1 MSQQTVESVIG
12 RLACDEA
19 FRQRF
24 IADPAAVLDELIQ
37 NGSRLSETERR
48 TLLGID
54 SSGCAEIAERLDPRI
69 QKISLR
75 RVEGSRGQGTAD
87 LGEIVVFVE
96 GGTPTA
102 GILEFAG
109 VLAQEHG
116 ARLIGVFMQPEP
128 AVTPAEMFA
137 RGKGIGNVIEAHQSQ
152 LEEIEADHRRQFE
165 AVV

>member
-12 RLACDEA
+12 RLACDEE
-19 FRQRF
+19 FRQHF
-24 IADPAAVLDELIQ
+24 LADPAAVLDELIR
-37 NGSRLSETERR
+37 NGSRLSAAERR
-48 TLLGID
+48 TLLGIN
-54 SSGCAEIAERLDPRI
+54 SSACAEIAERLDPRI
-69 QKISLR
+69 QKVSLR
-75 RVEGSRGQGTAD
+75 RLEGSSDQGAAE

-96 GGTPTA
+96 GGAQTA

-137 RGKGIGNVIEAHQSQ
+137 RGKGI
-152 LEEIEADHRRQFE
+152 L
-165 AVV
+165 